1 MTSLFITS
9 GNRKDGKTFVSAGF
23 ATTMQSLGYST
34 SVFKPIQTRGID
46 INGFTQSPDLTFI
59 KTMDPYI
66 NTHFSYIFKSNKE
79 PLISAELDNKQID
92 LDLIVNDY
100 SRILNSSDCT
110 IIDGECGILSPIAPS
125 IQTIDIV
132 KKMQVPLL
140 IITKPNEESINN
152 VLMTINTAQEKGI
165 LVRGVI
171 LNNITE
177 NCPKATLT
185 NITRII
191 EEYSNVNILGL
202 IPNLGEKFKPEDLI
216 SGILNG
222 VDIESVF
229 NVKIEKLELNQ

>member
-1 MTSLFITS
+1 M
-9 GNRKDGKTFVSAGF
+9 
-23 ATTMQSLGYST
+23 
-34 SVFKPIQTRGID
+34 
-46 INGFTQSPDLTFI
+46 
-59 KTMDPYI
+59 
-66 NTHFSYIFKSNKE
+66 
-79 PLISAELDNKQID
+79 
-92 LDLIVNDY
+92 
-100 SRILNSSDCT
+100 
-110 IIDGECGILSPIAPS
+110 
-125 IQTIDIV
+125 
-132 KKMQVPLL
+132 
-140 IITKPNEESINN
+140 KPNEESINN